1 MTTMRN
7 TMRKA
12 EVRVVGAGLAMLLA
26 TPAYA
31 GGLSKANSVVTELT
45 ADVRTMVPLIA
56 VFILLCLGVAW
67 GAKWIRFV
75 TLLQFGA
82 GVILAGSAA
91 EIVSMLF

>member
-1 MTTMRN
+1 MMEKVET
-7 TMRKA
+7 KLA
-12 EVRVVGAGLAMLLA
+12 AVAVAMLAA
-26 TPAYA
+26 TPAQA
-31 GGLSKANSVVTELT
+31 GGLSRATSVVNELT
-45 ADVRTMVPLIA
+45 SDVRTVIPLLA
-56 VFILLCLGVAW
+56 VVILLCLGVAW

>member
-1 MTTMRN
+1 MME
-7 TMRKA
+7 KA
-12 EVRVVGAGLAMLLA
+12 ETKLAAVAVAMLAA
-26 TPAYA
+26 TSVQAA
-31 GGLSKANSVVTELT
+31 GLSKASSVVNELT
-45 ADVRTMVPLIA
+45 SDVRTMIPLLA
-56 VFILLCLGVAW
+56 VVILLCLGVAW